1 VNRKLPIERLDVPKE
16 HYNFAVRR
24 MDSFVKFAANLAQF
38 GTVDLTNLA
47 ASAYLQGVW
56 DGAFVASTR
65 KLQLGDDAP
74 ETRNLP

>member
-1 VNRKLPIERLDVPKE
+1 
-16 HYNFAVRR
+16 VRR
-24 MDSFVKFAANLAQF
+24 MDPFVQMAARMAVS

-65 KLQLGDDAP
+65 KLQLGDEAP
-74 ETRNLP
+74 EVRNLPA